1 MLWDV
6 IYNKLKSEGIEV
18 YTPGQ
23 HKGDCTTNYVVVR
36 PSGTNQ
42 FMEYSTDVMYCDVM
56 CYVPLEHFSQ
66 LKTFVDRVK
75 GILKK
80 LYPQVKDAHMEVPGF
95 IDDSNKSHMW
105 SIQYQSYRQ
114 FFNL

>member
-6 IYNKLKSEGIEV
+6 IYNKLKSANIDV

-23 HKGDCTTNYVVVR
+23 HKGDCMSPYVVVR

-42 FMEYSTDVMYCDVM
+42 FMDFSTDVMYCDVL
-56 CYVPLEHFSQ
+56 CYVPVDHFSQ
-66 LKTFVDRVK
+66 LKPFVAQVK
-75 GILKK
+75 AILKE
-80 LYPQVKDAHMEVPGF
+80 LYPQVKDSHMEMTGYL
-95 IDDSNKSHMW
+95 DETNKSHMW
-105 SIQYQSYRQ
+105 SVQYQSYRQ